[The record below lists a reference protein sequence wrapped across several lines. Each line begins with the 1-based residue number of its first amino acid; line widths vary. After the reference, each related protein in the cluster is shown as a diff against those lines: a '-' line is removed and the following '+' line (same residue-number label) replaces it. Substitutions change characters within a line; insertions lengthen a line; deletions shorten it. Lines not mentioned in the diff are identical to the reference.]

1 MRADPAPTPVRRPA
15 AGFTLLE
22 LMISITIL
30 VFLSAIMGQIITGT
44 MRGADAAN
52 EQLRAPKMANAI
64 FQQIFKDFRYIYYGG
79 LTGDAGFRGTN
90 DSLGGKDADKVDFI
104 TTRRTRTIGADDS
117 GRLTEK
123 DRISPVTEVGYAL
136 RHSDT
141 NPGYRELWRRE
152 DYFVDDKPAEG
163 GQYSLVYDRVR
174 SLSFR
179 YFPIPEQAQVR
190 EGLEE
195 WDASQKK
202 GLPYA
207 ILMRLEFDVPG
218 NNPESGREQIEQ
230 SEPQVIFRII
240 LLRGAYSV
248 PWTAPGSAPAR

>member
-1 MRADPAPTPVRRPA
+1 MPADRRPPPRGRA
-15 AGFTLLE
+15 SAGFTLLE
-22 LMISITIL
+22 LMISISLL

-44 MRGADAAN
+44 MRGADSAN
-52 EQLRAPKMANAI
+52 EQLLAPKMANAI
-64 FQQIFKDFRYIYYGG
+64 FQPIFKDFRYVYYGG
-79 LTGDAGFRGTN
+79 LTGDAGFRGSN
-90 DSLGGKDADKVDFI
+90 DTLGGQDADRVNFV
-104 TTRRTRTIGADDS
+104 TTRRTRTIGVDES
-117 GRLTEK
+117 GRLSEK

-152 DYFVDDKPAEG
+152 DYFVDDKPSDG

-190 EGLEE
+190 EGNEE
-195 WDASQKK
+195 WDSSIKK

-218 NNPESGREQIEQ
+218 TETESGRAQIDQ
-230 SEPQVIFRII
+230 LEPQVIYRII

-248 PWTAPGSAPAR
+248 PWTSAAAPAR

>member
-1 MRADPAPTPVRRPA
+1 MRADPHRSRPA
-15 AGFTLLE
+15 SRGFTLLE

-30 VFLSAIMGQIITGT
+30 VFLSSIMGQIITGT
-44 MRGADAAN
+44 MRGSDAAN

-64 FQQIFKDFRYIYYGG
+64 FQQIFKDFRYIYWGG

-90 DSLGGKDADKVDFI
+90 GTLGGQDADVVNFI
-104 TTRRTRTIGADDS
+104 TTRRTRTIGVDES
-117 GRLTEK
+117 GRLSEK
-123 DRISPVTEVGYAL
+123 DRVSPVTEVGYAL
-136 RHSDT
+136 RHSDS
-141 NPGYRELWRRE
+141 NPAYRELWRRE
-152 DYFVDDKPAEG
+152 DYFVDDKPTEG

-179 YFPIPEQAQVR
+179 YFPVPEQAQVR

-202 GLPYA
+202 ALPYA
-207 ILMRLEFDVPG
+207 ILMRLEFDVPAAG
-218 NNPESGREQIEQ
+218 AEADRDEIAQ
-230 SEPQVIFRII
+230 SEPEVIYRII

-248 PWTAPGSAPAR
+248 PWTSATAPAGR